1 MNVTSAQTQRLVAAA
16 MTKAQEMRLA
26 VSVAVLD
33 SAGFLMGFARA
44 DGASPH
50 TVGVA
55 IGKAYGV
62 IFMGRTSAEIR
73 DLAES
78 RAQFFGA
85 IKDLGAHTLIPSP
98 GGVAILG
105 GAIGVSGAPS
115 PDQDVEI
122 AEVAIAAAV
131 SEEE

>member
-1 MNVTSAQTQRLVAAA
+1 MSVTSAQTQGLVAAA
-16 MTKAQEMRLA
+16 MTKAREMQLA
-26 VSVAVLD
+26 VSIAVLD

-44 DGASPH
+44 DGARPS
-50 TVGVA
+50 TVDIA

-85 IKDLGAHTLIPSP
+85 VKDLGAHTLIPSP
-98 GGVAILG
+98 GGVAIPG
-105 GAIGVSGAPS
+105 GAIGVSGAS
-115 PDQDVEI
+115 NPDQDVEI
-122 AEVAIAAAV
+122 AEAAIAAAGG
-131 SEEE
+131 EEG